1 MSPTVYRRRKAVRR
15 RRPRSRYDVMAMKNL
30 LLALAL
36 ALPLAAAH
44 HEEGELVA
52 AEKAWAKAVAAH
64 DYATLEK
71 VLDPD
76 LIYAHSTGVIETK
89 EEYLGKLKQGTQR
102 YDGIEHEKTT
112 VRAHGNAAV
121 AHSIV
126 RMHGATKGTPFDN
139 RLMMIHTWIKKDGAW
154 RLVAHQ
160 TTRLTQ

>member
-1 MSPTVYRRRKAVRR
+1 
-15 RRPRSRYDVMAMKNL
+15 MKIL
-30 LLALAL
+30 LSALLL

-44 HEEGELVA
+44 HEGGIVK
-52 AEKAWAKAVAAH
+52 AEKEWAAAVAAH

-71 VLDPD
+71 VLDPE

-89 EEYLGKLKQGTQR
+89 EEYLAKLRKGTQR

-112 VRAHGNAAV
+112 VREHGDAAV

-126 RMHGATKGTPFDN
+126 RMHGATKGEPFDN
-139 RLMMIHTWIKKDGAW
+139 RLMMIHTWIKKDGVW
-154 RLVAHQ
+154 RLAAHQ